1 MQNILDRCSIHQK
14 VGIAVECLTRD
25 EYHYSIL
32 CENCLAERVSNKQI
46 FLLKDA
52 KLVFEQFRQ
61 QCLSEFEL
69 EQNEKT
75 SFYKNLQ
82 SIVQKLQNHFL
93 EIFDQINN
101 QINEKLEFITQ
112 IFREGLFLSR
122 NQETQIL
129 NPTIREFGEQLIE
142 EIAKFEKIRNI
153 GQQNVIDFQNQIQYQ
168 ILKLQQ
174 SEILN
179 ECLELLISV
188 DEGNQIKVKEH
199 NGKNVEY
206 EKKSVQRTPKLDLM
220 CNEHE
225 KEIII
230 FDLSE
235 QQQREKRARC
245 VECDPC
251 IFTSLSKCQNM
262 WKNYERQ
269 QSEILEQF
277 YLSRKSQIGS
287 IKQQLLQLRSCF
299 AQKIN
304 EIIQQ
309 LNGIMSQS
317 EQEVFKMLNG
327 MNKDWNTMT
336 MDEVLDI
343 AEVLSNPE
351 MMTISVKEME
361 IKYKMKNLNID
372 SIFQNSIEGLQEIYN
387 QITLLKLYLIPE
399 QPEVRNNDES
409 PEKNEYR
416 KQSSNSGQSENH
428 SVELSKPKSDQKIK
442 KTQNKIK
449 SLEEWRIQQ
458 LKWTDKFI
466 DYQLFYTKKQAE
478 WCNAIAFNK
487 EGNIMIAGCIF
498 SIKVFDFQKGRIVQT
513 YQAKQHQG
521 DVNCL
526 LFSKIFNQ
534 FISGSDD
541 RTIRIWS
548 QSEKNEW
555 KCIQILQGHEDWVL
569 CLILTEDEQ
578 ILFSGS
584 RDKTIKKWTK
594 NQDNQTYECTQTLDI
609 HTDAVLS
616 LSLNKS
622 ESFLVSSSYD
632 KSIIVWEIKESFLI
646 EQKQIIQ
653 KESYGNRILFINET
667 QFLWQPN
674 NNQVVHVYKYNK
686 ESSSFESTQ
695 HNIQQFKADDDYQYF
710 PSQLLTVKGLF
721 ANIHNRFIY
730 IIKQINEEEFEVVQI
745 IEFDD
750 YRKFGAFTEDGEYLV
765 TWHYTACEFQIRKN
779 VGNSRIQW

>member
-1 MQNILDRCSIHQK
+1 MSNVLDRCSMHQQ
-14 VGIAVECLTRD
+14 VGIAVQCLVKD
-25 EYHYSIL
+25 QYHYSIL
-32 CENCLAERVSNKQI
+32 CENCLAERVSNNQI
-46 FLLKDA
+46 YLLKDA
-52 KLVFEQFRQ
+52 QSVFEEFRL

-69 EQNEKT
+69 EQNDKI
-75 SFYKNLQ
+75 SFYRNLQ
-82 SIVQKLQNHFL
+82 LIVQKLQNHFL
-93 EIFDQINN
+93 ETFDQINN

-112 IFREGLFLSR
+112 IFNQGYLSG
-122 NQETQIL
+122 NQEIQIL
-129 NPTIREFGEQLIE
+129 NPTITEFGEQLLE
-142 EIAKFEKIRNI
+142 EITKFENIKNI
-153 GQQNVIDFQNQIQYQ
+153 GQQNAIDFQNQIQYQ

-174 SEILN
+174 SQILN

-188 DEGNQIKVKEH
+188 DEGNQIILKEQ
-199 NGKNVEY
+199 NGKNLEY
-206 EKKSVQRTPKLDLM
+206 QKKSVQRTPKLDLM
-220 CNEHE
+220 CKEHE

-235 QQQREKRARC
+235 QQSREKRARC

-251 IFTSLSKCQNM
+251 IFTSLSKCQNI

-299 AQKIN
+299 TQKIN

-309 LNGIMSQS
+309 LNGIMAQS
-317 EQEVFKMLNG
+317 EQEVFTRINS

-343 AEVLSNPE
+343 AETLSKQE
-351 MMTISVKEME
+351 MMTILVKEME
-361 IKYKMKNLNID
+361 IKYKMKNLDID

-387 QITLLKLYLIPE
+387 QITLLKLCLIQE
-399 QPEVRNNDES
+399 EPEVRNDGSPQKNDC
-409 PEKNEYR
+409 R
-416 KQSSNSGQSENH
+416 KQSSNSAQSENH
-428 SVELSKPKSDQKIK
+428 SVELSISNSDQKIK
-442 KTQNKIK
+442 QIQNKIK

-458 LKWTDKFI
+458 LKWSDKFI

-526 LFSKIFNQ
+526 LFSKILNQ

-555 KCIQILQGHEDWVL
+555 KCIQVLQGHQDWVL

-594 NQDNQTYECTQTLDI
+594 NQDNQTYQCTQTLDL
-609 HTDAVLS
+609 HTDAVLG

-632 KSIIVWEIKESFLI
+632 KSIIVWYIKETFLV
-646 EQKQIIQ
+646 EKKQIIQ
-653 KESYGNRILFINET
+653 KDSYGNRILFINET
-667 QFLWQPN
+667 QFFWQPN
-674 NNQVVHVYKYNK
+674 NNQIVHVYKYNDQ
-686 ESSSFESTQ
+686 SSSFESSK
-695 HNIQQFKADDDYQYF
+695 HNIQQFQADDDYQYF
-710 PSQLLTVKGLF
+710 PSKFLKAKGLF

-730 IIKQINEEEFEVVQI
+730 ITKQINEEEFEVVQI

-750 YRKFGAFTEDGEYLV
+750 YRKFGAFTENGEYLV

-779 VGNSRIQW
+779 VGSSRIQW